1 MKVGEKKGKYRSKVV
16 SQGDLEKQILT
27 LEKEMFVQAKNLAFE
42 DAANLRDQIEELREQ
57 FVRS

>member
-1 MKVGEKKGKYRSKVV
+1 V

-57 FVRS
+57 FVRG